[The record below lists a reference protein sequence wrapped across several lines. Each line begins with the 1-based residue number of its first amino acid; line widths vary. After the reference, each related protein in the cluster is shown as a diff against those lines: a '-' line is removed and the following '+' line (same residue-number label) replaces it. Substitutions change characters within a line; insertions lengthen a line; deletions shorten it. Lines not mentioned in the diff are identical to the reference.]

1 MQQLPATPCKITG
14 NQVANGAPLD
24 HVIQSSEI
32 QSCLG
37 LWEFTNVG
45 LKLEVLQGDQQKVQ
59 IKVSE
64 KSVFDFYE
72 WIPIIASRT
81 SQ

>member
-1 MQQLPATPCKITG
+1 M
-14 NQVANGAPLD
+14 
-24 HVIQSSEI
+24 
-32 QSCLG
+32 
-37 LWEFTNVG
+37 G